1 MGTVLKSTQEI
12 EQGTPSVS
20 SDATSIF
27 RALDHILSSQPFRTS
42 KQCQDLLRYIV
53 QHSLRGDDSELR
65 ERIVGVAVFG
75 RPADYDTSEDPVVR
89 MRAADVRKR
98 LAQYYQSAEQD
109 VSGVHIELRPGAYR
123 ASFRHETPLPSEAA
137 AAATN
142 RPLPRL
148 DEASTEAATAPKI
161 SMPLGSAQV
170 AVFGRRPFL
179 LLAWIGAIL
188 LLALVILGVLWRAR
202 RAGADDAQHR
212 FWAPVTQS
220 GRPVLLY
227 LGSNVAYILRPE
239 LLESYQREHGREYT
253 GPEFFPDLPKGSS
266 VRAEDFL
273 PQKNTFV
280 TVGDLAA
287 SAQLVALMSRW
298 SKPFLLRSA
307 EDVSMGD
314 LRSTPTV
321 LIGGFNNRWTLE
333 TMSDLPYAFRD
344 GRRIQSRTDPKRGWS
359 IPPGIHGENTEDFAL
374 ISRVLHAN
382 TGGPVVA
389 IGGIGSF
396 GTQAA
401 AEFVSSEEE
410 MNKLLNTA
418 PPGWEKKNMQV
429 VLRIKVVGYSPV
441 AIDVIET
448 AYW

>member
-20 SDATSIF
+20 SEATSIL

-142 RPLPRL
+142 RPLPPL
-148 DEASTEAATAPKI
+148 DEASTGAATATKI

-170 AVFGRRPFL
+170 AVFGRRRFL

-188 LLALVILGVLWRAR
+188 LLAFVILGVLWRAR

-220 GRPVLLY
+220 GRPCCSTWDRTWHTSFAPSCWRAIS
-227 LGSNVAYILRPE
+227 GSTAGNTPGQ
-239 LLESYQREHGREYT
+239 SS
-253 GPEFFPDLPKGSS
+253 FPTCRRG
-266 VRAEDFL
+266 VRSG
-273 PQKNTFV
+273 QKT
-280 TVGDLAA
+280 
-287 SAQLVALMSRW
+287 SCR
-298 SKPFLLRSA
+298 R
-307 EDVSMGD
+307 
-314 LRSTPTV
+314 RTP
-321 LIGGFNNRWTLE
+321 L
-333 TMSDLPYAFRD
+333 
-344 GRRIQSRTDPKRGWS
+344 
-359 IPPGIHGENTEDFAL
+359 
-374 ISRVLHAN
+374 
-382 TGGPVVA
+382 
-389 IGGIGSF
+389 
-396 GTQAA
+396 
-401 AEFVSSEEE
+401 
-410 MNKLLNTA
+410 
-418 PPGWEKKNMQV
+418 
-429 VLRIKVVGYSPV
+429 
-441 AIDVIET
+441 
-448 AYW
+448 